1 MIQFIK
7 GTKQQYNQDSY
18 AEAIYQCT
26 DTNETYIFGQ
36 KANDIINLSNTSTD
50 LNTLVLDKQEIV
62 YYAYAKGSSAVI
74 TNTPERANGSFL
86 LKVYKISPI
95 TTHQDMYVSWTD
107 GSVGQF
113 RRYYR
118 DGVWSEWKE
127 LLDLA
132 SRIESTKGNNPLN
145 PLDFKSRGLNI
156 GYSSIYKTYL
166 GDIGENDE
174 YLHYGFIFNPGS
186 VVNLHLTGTAN
197 TTVYTVVGHTSVG
210 HWFSYNKLSD
220 FFIKGRRILN
230 YDTQAQCRVVSYN
243 ADTREITVDQ
253 TINPDEDW
261 NDKSVGFFNFTD
273 NGTIIGHGSVS
284 LNESLTGSESLAGS
298 TSTDCNIAFG
308 DRCAAIGGVAAA
320 FNWQTIAQ
328 NFGET
333 ALGISNKSHKGSDS
347 DQQTLFSIGNGDMY
361 CREESE
367 YTQKNALEVMRNGD
381 VYVQGVGNY
390 DGINNDFSAQT
401 LQEVIG
407 QALNSQQEISN
418 ISTALENHKNN
429 QDKKHIPDGGHE
441 GQILSWESEGTAKWE
456 DLTNVFPGLEEILAY
471 GVQWNT
477 TVSDPHLT
485 RIGNMSLHKTLPIQS
500 QLKGCIAQGNKVQY
514 WLDEN
519 DWKWR
524 KNPVIQNMTLAV
536 ADGVY
541 TIVDTLF
548 ADNRY
553 KDQWLRINNIPC
565 KVTAID
571 TGSTTATLTPDEA
584 IEAGAYDVELGAVL
598 NGYDGTVR
606 VYCPNFY
613 IKSYI
618 DGNIRKVYISTVK
631 IDNSWTY
638 QHEVLVDAYRCTVL
652 NTVPENMGYLS
663 TLPVNSAISVVNTES
678 YCRGGGNRS
687 ANDTYLETD
696 PFRTDLGKPRTS
708 TSRANMRTYARNTTS
723 ELLSYEQYKNIFYW
737 LWVIEYANFNSQAQ
751 FNDTL
756 TSEGYKQGG
765 MGSGVTNINGNYW
778 NYYNGY
784 YPLTPCGYG
793 NQLGNRT
800 GLIDMQITTPT
811 TSGGDPTQVY
821 NFKVPRW
828 RGFDNPFGDIWTN
841 LDGII
846 IDTPLTGASDTGVLP
861 TCYIIT
867 DPANYTDTLEGIEEK
882 ADRIYSQPHSEGYI
896 KEWHLGSA
904 ADMIPQSTGG
914 NTTQFKCDY
923 YWVNYDDTPE
933 TLLVGGRAVHGSG
946 AGLGGFGSYYP
957 VSYAYTFVGFRSAS
971 AFLSAEQQD

>member
-36 KANDIINLSNTSTD
+36 KANDIRDLSNTSTD
-50 LNTLVLDKQEIV
+50 LNTLVLDRQEVI

-86 LKVYKISPI
+86 LKVYKISPT

-145 PLDFKSRGLNI
+145 PLDFKSGGLNI
-156 GYSSIYKTYL
+156 GYSPTYKTQF
-166 GDIGENDE
+166 GDIGEDDGS
-174 YLHYGFIFNPGS
+174 LHYGFIFNPGS

-197 TTVYTVVGHTSVG
+197 TTVYTVVGPTSVG

-273 NGTIIGHGSVS
+273 SGTIIGHGSVS
-284 LNESLTGSESLAGS
+284 LGESLAGSESLAGG
-298 TSTDCNIAFG
+298 TSAYCNIAFG
-308 DRCAAIGGVAAA
+308 DRCAAIGEVTAA

-367 YTQKNALEVMRNGD
+367 YTQKNAFEIMNNGD
-381 VYVQGVGNY
+381 VYVQGIGNY

-456 DLTNVFPGLEEILAY
+456 DLANVFPGLEEILAY
-471 GVQWNT
+471 GVQWDT

-541 TIVDTLF
+541 TIVNTLF

-652 NTVPENMGYLS
+652 NTVPEDMGYLS
-663 TLPVNSAISVVNTES
+663 TLPVNSAISVVNTET
-678 YCRGGGNRS
+678 YCRGLSNQS
-687 ANDTYLETD
+687 NLDANFPDQ
-696 PFRTDLGKPRTS
+696 PFNTALGKPRVEI
-708 TSRANMRTYARNTTS
+708 SRANMRTYARNADS

-737 LWVIEYANFNSQAQ
+737 LWVVEYANFNSQEAY
-751 FNDTL
+751 NDEL
-756 TSEGYKQGG
+756 TSEGYRQGG
-765 MGSGVTNINGNYW
+765 MGAGVTTDKWEADVFYGLI
-778 NYYNGY
+778 
-784 YPLTPCGYG
+784 PCGYCNEFG
-793 NQLGNRT
+793 NGT
-800 GLIDMQITTPT
+800 GVKTATF
-811 TSGGDPTQVY
+811 SNNKSVE
-821 NFKVPRW
+821 VPRW
-828 RGFDNPFGDIWTN
+828 RGFDNSFGDIQTN
-841 LDGII
+841 LDGVIV
-846 IDTPLTGASDTGVLP
+846 DADANNHDNNMDYVY
-861 TCYIIT
+861 TCN
-867 DPANYTDTLEGIEEK
+867 DPSKFGDTLTEDYVKTAESIHQGGYVK
-882 ADRIYSQPHSEGYI
+882 AFDLGETANIIASQV
-896 KEWHLGSA
+896 
-904 ADMIPQSTGG
+904 GG
-914 NTTQFKCDY
+914 DTTTYMCDY
-923 YWVNYDDTPE
+923 HWAGGKSTTLR
-933 TLLVGGRAVHGSG
+933 TLLVGGIASDVAN
-946 AGLGGFGSYYP
+946 AGLGFLTSSNS
-957 VSYAYTFVGFRSAS
+957 VSTSSEDVGFWSVS
-971 AFLSAEQQD
+971 VVGS